1 MVLGLTGEVG
11 DLVGLHVEEARNIV
25 FEAVKIQNQSS
36 LVIIVLVVLMI
47 LQHATLI
54 LARVS
59 IETYRKSSN
68 KPPWAC
74 FVFFKFRVFR
84 SFS

>member
-1 MVLGLTGEVG
+1 MVPGLIGEVG
-11 DLVGLHVEEARNIV
+11 DLAGLHVEEAKNIV

-36 LVIIVLVVLMI
+36 LVIIVPVVILI

-59 IETYRKSSN
+59 I
-68 KPPWAC
+68 
-74 FVFFKFRVFR
+74 
-84 SFS
+84 